1 MPVAGRRGSVPALAA
16 LVAFLVLA
24 SPIEASARTTH
35 RAGVFDF
42 YVLALSWSP
51 TYCLTAG
58 DGANQRQCAA
68 KSEGGAGHGFIVHG
82 LWPQYER
89 GYPEHCAT
97 RLPDRV
103 PSELGRGLLDIA
115 PSMGLIG
122 HMWRK
127 HGTCS
132 GLSQAGYL
140 KAVRDAFDRIAI
152 PDALDGTDDPAQL
165 SSGAVEDAFITANPG
180 MTRAGIAARCA
191 GGRLQEVRICL
202 TDTFEFR
209 ACREV
214 DAAGCRAGS
223 LKVPP
228 PL

>member
-1 MPVAGRRGSVPALAA
+1 MAVAGRRGSVLAL
-16 LVAFLVLA
+16 LVLA
-24 SPIEASARTTH
+24 LPFEASARTAH

-58 DGANQRQCAA
+58 DGADRRQCAA
-68 KSEGGAGHGFIVHG
+68 RSEGGAGHGFIVHG
-82 LWPQYER
+82 LWPQFES

-97 RLPDRV
+97 RLPGRV
-103 PSELGRGLLDIA
+103 PTELGRGLLDIV

-132 GLSQAGYL
+132 GLSQADYL
-140 KAVRDAFDRIAI
+140 EAVRAAFDSIAI
-152 PDALDGTDDPAQL
+152 PDALDGIDDPARL
-165 SSGAVEDAFITANPG
+165 PSGAIEDAFIAANPG
-180 MTRAGIAARCA
+180 MTRAGIATRCA
-191 GGRLQEVRICL
+191 SGRLQEVRICL
-202 TDTFEFR
+202 TDTFAFR

-223 LKVPP
+223 LAVPQP
-228 PL
+228 R

>member
-1 MPVAGRRGSVPALAA
+1 MPFAGRRGPVHVLTALFAVFFLSSSA
-16 LVAFLVLA
+16 DAFA
-24 SPIEASARTTH
+24 RSAH

-58 DGANQRQCAA
+58 GEADQRQC
-68 KSEGGAGHGFIVHG
+68 GDGAGHGFIVHG
-82 LWPQYER
+82 LWPQFES

-97 RLPDRV
+97 RLPGRV
-103 PSELGRGLLDIA
+103 PTELGRGLLDIV

-132 GLSQAGYL
+132 GLSQAEYL
-140 KAVRDAFDRIAI
+140 KAVRDAFDSVAI
-152 PDALDGTDDPAQL
+152 PDALDGTDDPERL
-165 SSGAVEDAFITANPG
+165 SSGAIEDAFIAVNPG
-180 MTRAGIAARCA
+180 MARAGVAARCTS
-191 GGRLQEVRICL
+191 GRLQEVRICL

-223 LKVPP
+223 LAVPP
-228 PL
+228 PR

>member
-1 MPVAGRRGSVPALAA
+1 MPVDRWRLSALAA
-16 LVAFLVLA
+16 LVALLA
-24 SPIEASARTTH
+24 IASSPAAAAQRGD
-35 RAGVFDF
+35 RAGDFDF

-58 DGANQRQCAA
+58 DEADRRQCAA
-68 KSEGGAGHGFIVHG
+68 KSAGGAGHGFIVHG
-82 LWPQYER
+82 LWPQFES

-97 RLPDRV
+97 RLPGRV
-103 PSELGRGLLDIA
+103 PTELGRDLLDIV

-132 GLSQAGYL
+132 GLSQADYL
-140 KAVRDAFDRIAI
+140 TAVRAAFDRIVI
-152 PDALDGTDDPAQL
+152 PDALDGADDPARL
-165 SSGAVEDAFITANPG
+165 SSGAVEDAFVTANPG
-180 MTRAGIAARCA
+180 MTRAGVATRCA
-191 GGRLQEVRICL
+191 GERLQEVRICL

-223 LKVPP
+223 LAVPQP
-228 PL
+228 R